1 MATLPEYNLNSS
13 SPNRYADE
21 FQDILTAIDSL
32 RGTLARTDFPHGRD
46 FQETPEKF
54 AEARKEYRGH
64 LEALQRLE
72 DYVTILLVHAVQSPR
87 YR

>member
-1 MATLPEYNLNSS
+1 VTILPEYNFNSS

-21 FQDILTAIDSL
+21 FNDILTAIDSL

-46 FQETPEKF
+46 FQETPGNF
-54 AEARKEYRGH
+54 AEARIEYRGH

-72 DYVTILLVHAVQSPR
+72 DYFTILLVHAVESPR